1 MGIVNITSAALQ
13 ASFITFKKKKT
24 KKTKYK
30 KIPVLENT
38 AHRVSC
44 LGGDLSFLSTACYTC
59 SQITVT

>member
-1 MGIVNITSAALQ
+1 MGIVNITFAALQ
-13 ASFITFKKKKT
+13 ASFITFKKRKQTEYIKKNPI
-24 KKTKYK
+24 K
-30 KIPVLENT
+30 VNT